1 MEDES
6 LEIDGKVCTY
16 MCKGAEERSN
26 TGRAAEAEAA
36 AGGQAL
42 QADQS
47 ERTVL
52 YLLVYGN

>member
-1 MEDES
+1 
-6 LEIDGKVCTY
+6 

-47 ERTVL
+47 ERAVL